1 MPGPARAHNG
11 LPGVRGAGPGGRK
24 AFARRAIR
32 HGMARRTLAVEMS
45 GAVRGQIAFV
55 HALHAVFAR
64 SPAVDVDT
72 LCLALAAAHTSAAG
86 PEGSRAHHACFRHG
100 GAFASC
106 CGGGRGFFFLLWSG
120 LIGWLGCGWVA
131 Y

>member
-24 AFARRAIR
+24 AFARWAIR
-32 HGMARRTLAVEMS
+32 HGMARRTLAVEMG
-45 GAVRGQIAFV
+45 GAVRGQIALM

-64 SPAVDVDT
+64 SAAVDVDA
-72 LCLALAAAHTSAAG
+72 LCLAFAAAHAGAAG
-86 PEGSRAHHACFRHG
+86 PEGSRAHHARFGHG
-100 GAFASC
+100 GTVR
-106 CGGGRGFFFLLWSG
+106 CGGGRGFFFWFSLVWC
-120 LIGWLGCGWVA
+120 GWLGCGWVA